1 MIFEK
6 TSVTVTIIKRRSLYE
21 LEHDSAYDIM
31 NEMKNVLL
39 ELWIR
44 QLEA

>member
-6 TSVTVTIIKRRSLYE
+6 TSVTVTIIKRRSLCE
-21 LEHDSAYDIM
+21 LEYDSAYDIM